1 MGDLSE
7 SLNKEIISTKKDIE
21 AINKNQSERKI
32 TVAEME
38 NILEE
43 VNSSLDETEDWI
55 SKSEDNITV
64 STQREYEKGL
74 KRNDESLRSLWDN
87 IKHNNI
93 HIIGESEE
101 MIVSKGQTTRVK
113 NNGRKLP

>member
-43 VNSSLDETEDWI
+43 VNSSLDETED
-55 SKSEDNITV
+55 
-64 STQREYEKGL
+64 
-74 KRNDESLRSLWDN
+74 
-87 IKHNNI
+87 
-93 HIIGESEE
+93 
-101 MIVSKGQTTRVK
+101 
-113 NNGRKLP
+113 